1 MMIGFKQ
8 EFVTTLKLMKKSK
21 VTGKVSYVAR
31 AEMVEEFQPW
41 PASTEELLSP
51 LAGRCAARDES
62 FGYILVVYDM
72 VFIVDKL
79 AILVLKMC
87 NGFNSVEEIKRGVRE
102 EVECAEDYCGDD
114 LEAAIEQAISNLTKT
129 GIAILMP
136 KGQLHLERRRERRN
150 E

>member
-1 MMIGFKQ
+1 
-8 EFVTTLKLMKKSK
+8 
-21 VTGKVSYVAR
+21 
-31 AEMVEEFQPW
+31 
-41 PASTEELLSP
+41 
-51 LAGRCAARDES
+51 
-62 FGYILVVYDM
+62 M

-150 E
+150 EC